1 MYKLEIEPSEIL
13 HTKYGNAKINCNGYY
28 VITSKKEK
36 NNGKLLHRL
45 IWEEWYGKLS
55 SQTHLHHID
64 EHKTNNC
71 LWNLEPLTKSEH
83 IKLHNSNGK
92 CPNIGRKMSKET
104 KTKISESLK
113 DRKFSEEHKQKISQS
128 RSVSGLYRVSKHK
141 DNGCKQGFTWIY
153 SYLENGKRKTIE
165 RVDLHNLEK
174 EVKNRGLEWK
184 KFGDDD

>member
-1 MYKLEIEPSEIL
+1 M
-13 HTKYGNAKINCNGYY
+13 
-28 VITSKKEK
+28 
-36 NNGKLLHRL
+36 
-45 IWEEWYGKLS
+45 
-55 SQTHLHHID
+55 
-64 EHKTNNC
+64 
-71 LWNLEPLTKSEH
+71 
-83 IKLHNSNGK
+83 
-92 CPNIGRKMSKET
+92 
-104 KTKISESLK
+104 K

-141 DNGCKQGFTWIY
+141 DNGCKQGFTWVY

>member
-1 MYKLEIEPSEIL
+1 MYKLEIEPSETL
-13 HTKYGNAKINCNGYY
+13 HTKYGTAKINCNGYY
-28 VITSKKEK
+28 RITSKKEK
-36 NNGKLLHRL
+36 NNG
-45 IWEEWYGKLS
+45 
-55 SQTHLHHID
+55 
-64 EHKTNNC
+64 
-71 LWNLEPLTKSEH
+71 
-83 IKLHNSNGK
+83 KLHNSNGK
-92 CPNIGRKMSKET
+92 CPNIGRKISKET

-113 DRKFSEEHKQKISQS
+113 DRKFSKEHKQKISQS

-141 DNGCKQGFTWIY
+141 DNGCKQGFTWVY